1 MTIYLYSGTP
11 GSGKSLH
18 ATRDIRDYLKYK
30 KLNVIAN
37 YEVIVDER
45 WQGSFNYVENSLLEP
60 GRLCDFARDLFR
72 KQPFRED
79 SILLVIDEAQLI
91 FNSRTW
97 SENDRLSWIKFFSQ
111 HRKFGYKII
120 FIAQNSAMI
129 DKQIR
134 AVIEYE
140 IEHRK
145 LANFGRFGFIAD
157 VITFGPWFI
166 AVKRY
171 FSMSERLSSE
181 WVHYSKKL
189 CRMYNSYKSFED
201 GEYTLTADARRAAEV
216 SAKPPFDVTQFAVPL
231 KI

>member
-1 MTIYLYSGTP
+1 MTIFLYSGTP

-30 KLNVIAN
+30 KKTVIAN
-37 YEVIVDER
+37 YEVKTDAN
-45 WQGSFNYVENSLLEP
+45 WQGDFNYFENSLLEP
-60 GRLCDFARDLFR
+60 GRLCDFARNLY
-72 KQPFRED
+72 KTKPFRED

-97 SENDRLSWIKFFSQ
+97 ADFDRLSWIKFFSQ

-120 FIAQNSAMI
+120 FIAQSSAMI

-157 VITFGPWFI
+157 MLTFGPWFI
-166 AVKRY
+166 AIKRF
-171 FSMSERLSSE
+171 FSMNERLSCE
-181 WVHYSKKL
+181 WVHYSKRL

-201 GEYTLTADARRAAEV
+201 SSGSLTASGLVPEEV
-216 SAKPPFDVTQFAVPL
+216 SEELKPDTLQVAIPL
-231 KI
+231 RI